1 LVGAGTAATIGAIA
15 GGGHGAGIG
24 AAVGGGLGAEAGA
37 RNNAG
42 RDLTPA
48 ITAMSSIGPIERGRI
63 GAENVEDTVYLGAG
77 GMKGLR

>member
-1 LVGAGTAATIGAIA
+1 MEPGSVRRLEEVWGPWQGPQQ
-15 GGGHGAGIG
+15 
-24 AAVGGGLGAEAGA
+24 
-37 RNNAG
+37 RR